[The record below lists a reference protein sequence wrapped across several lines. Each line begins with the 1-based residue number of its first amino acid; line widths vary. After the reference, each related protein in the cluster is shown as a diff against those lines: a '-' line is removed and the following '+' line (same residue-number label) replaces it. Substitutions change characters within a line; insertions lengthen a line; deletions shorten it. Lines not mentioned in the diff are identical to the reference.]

1 MHAGNNVRGAAAIT
15 PSKMASAASTINE
28 AELMAFLAQGGLE
41 PVFARAKQLGWPIRL
56 NLPNTAQPDDHRELG
71 SRDIDGRI
79 RAG

>member
-1 MHAGNNVRGAAAIT
+1 MHAGNNVRGAAVIT
-15 PSKMASAASTINE
+15 PAKMAAAAATINE
-28 AELMAFLAQGGLE
+28 SELMVLLAQGGLE
-41 PVFARAKQLGWPIRL
+41 PEFTHAKQLGWPIRL